1 MVRAIHSQE
10 LYGRY
15 ERLYT
20 TVTTAGLHQHGHE
33 VQAID
38 TDRAERREPGSDPR

>member
-1 MVRAIHSQE
+1 MVQAIHSQE
-10 LYGRY
+10 LYDRY

-20 TVTTAGLHQHGHE
+20 TVTTGILHQRGYK

-38 TDRAERREPGSDPR
+38 TD